1 MLRIEGTWSEF
12 GTFPELFCFFFR
24 RKLIHFLDVK
34 MNSDKVPL
42 VDNFELALPSI

>member
-12 GTFPELFCFFFR
+12 STFLEL
-24 RKLIHFLDVK
+24 LVIINFLDVK

-42 VDNFELALPSI
+42 VDNSELVLPSI

>member
-12 GTFPELFCFFFR
+12 STFPELFCFFR

-34 MNSDKVPL
+34 MNSDEAP
-42 VDNFELALPSI
+42 VDNSELVLPFI